1 MKSTIEVLHKV
12 RRVSIQGR
20 KARVEES
27 HMHQSKPIILR
38 NTDTTKTV
46 TSQMRKIARKN
57 SLRKKDIGT
66 KMMTQ
71 KLKTQELHTNR

>member
-12 RRVSIQGR
+12 RRVSIRGR

-27 HMHQSKPIILR
+27 HMLQSRLMISR
-38 NTDTTKTV
+38 NMGITKTV